1 MPDVIFQRFLAN
13 SAVAAED
20 LVRRGDVLRVYN
32 DSRAPAAFFC
42 EYAVPYLRRLPDG
55 VVCVHAG
62 PVRAVVHFPA
72 DYLRSTDPHLYLRVA
87 AVATPDIVHPNIR
100 GPGVCLGSAFRA
112 GTGLAVILR
121 ELYEI
126 FTYANYSL
134 VSSLNPEA
142 CRLLRAHRHLL
153 ESLAPPPLVRRSRN
167 LHVKVTAR

>member
-1 MPDVIFQRFLAN
+1 
-13 SAVAAED
+13 
-20 LVRRGDVLRVYN
+20 
-32 DSRAPAAFFC
+32 
-42 EYAVPYLRRLPDG
+42 
-55 VVCVHAG
+55 
-62 PVRAVVHFPA
+62 
-72 DYLRSTDPHLYLRVA
+72 VA

-126 FTYANYSL
+126 FTYANYNL

-153 ESLAPPPLVRRSRN
+153 ESLAPLPLVRRSLN